1 MNVVVEQITSWKR
14 ALDAARWTVGK
25 ESLGKDPSD
34 KWKSKMLLAEH
45 SPIRLVEYDIKIKNA
60 FNFVINHLVR
70 HFIGFIP
77 FVRSNRPDRND
88 EVKDDLQV
96 NRLTLTSAWFS
107 ANAQALINVSRKRL
121 CACASKET
129 RETWQEVKN
138 KVAEVDPIMA
148 SKMVKNCV
156 YRGFCPELESC
167 GYSKTEKF
175 QEDLIKY
182 RKSDYGTEK

>member
-1 MNVVVEQITSWKR
+1 MTVEVTQETSWKR
-14 ALDAARWTVGK
+14 ALDAARFTVGK
-25 ESLGKDPSD
+25 ESLNKEPSD
-34 KWKSKMLLAEH
+34 RWKSNILLAEH
-45 SPIRLVEYDIKIKNA
+45 SPIRLVEFDIKIKNA

-77 FVRSNRPDRND
+77 FVRSNRPDRNE

-96 NRLTLTSAWFS
+96 NRLTPTSAWFS

-129 RETWQEVKN
+129 REVWQEVKN
-138 KVAEVDPIMA
+138 KVAEIDPIMA

-156 YRGFCPELESC
+156 YRGFCPELCSC
-167 GYSKTEKF
+167 GYSKTSKF
-175 QEDLIKY
+175 QEDLKLY
-182 RKSDYGTEK
+182 REGKV